1 MQKFYAVIDTN
12 VIISRFIKPANQDDI
27 IIKLINKFIFDDEI
41 LIPIVNYDIIKECKE
56 VAASKRFRKYFDI
69 DVANEF
75 IDDIKEKAIVI
86 DTLSD
91 YKETLKA

>member
-12 VIISRFIKPANQDDI
+12 VIISKLIKPANQDDT

-41 LIPIVNYDIIKECKE
+41 LIPVVNYDIIKEYKE

-91 YKETLKA
+91 YKETLKT